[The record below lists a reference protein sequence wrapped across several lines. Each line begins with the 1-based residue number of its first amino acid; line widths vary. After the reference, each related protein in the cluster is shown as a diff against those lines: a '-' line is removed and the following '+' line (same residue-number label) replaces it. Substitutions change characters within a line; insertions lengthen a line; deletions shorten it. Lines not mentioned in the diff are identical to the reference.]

1 MGKKHYRS
9 ILYIIGGILAVC
21 TAFPIIYMLANS
33 VMSAQEIIES
43 YQVSAGEYM
52 NFHLVPGHF
61 SLEQY
66 YRAFFREPDFLY
78 MFWNSVI
85 YAVPAVAGQTVI
97 SIFAGYAFAKL
108 RFPGRDKLFFISVIL
123 LLLPIQV
130 TIVPNYIILNKLGLL
145 DRRLSLILPAVFSA
159 FGVCLLRQSIRS
171 LSNECIESARM
182 DGAGEMRI
190 LSGIVLPQI
199 KGGIASVILLS
210 FIEVWNMIEQPL
222 IYLKDEAKYP
232 LSLYLSTVNDE
243 KTGISFACGVIFM
256 IPVMLLYL
264 YFRQEFTQSIFQE
277 EDEVYEKNR

>member
-1 MGKKHYRS
+1 
-9 ILYIIGGILAVC
+9 
-21 TAFPIIYMLANS
+21 
-33 VMSAQEIIES
+33 
-43 YQVSAGEYM
+43 
-52 NFHLVPGHF
+52 
-61 SLEQY
+61 
-66 YRAFFREPDFLY
+66 
-78 MFWNSVI
+78 
-85 YAVPAVAGQTVI
+85 
-97 SIFAGYAFAKL
+97 
-108 RFPGRDKLFFISVIL
+108 
-123 LLLPIQV
+123 
-130 TIVPNYIILNKLGLL
+130 
-145 DRRLSLILPAVFSA
+145 
-159 FGVCLLRQSIRS
+159 
-171 LSNECIESARM
+171 M